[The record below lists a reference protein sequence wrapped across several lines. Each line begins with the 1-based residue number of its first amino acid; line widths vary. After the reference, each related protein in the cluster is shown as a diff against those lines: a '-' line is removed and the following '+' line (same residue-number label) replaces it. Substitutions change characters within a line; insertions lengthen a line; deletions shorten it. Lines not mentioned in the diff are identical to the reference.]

1 MPKRQL
7 EAILAPGDKQRPGS
21 QWLRRGDAV
30 EPAAIQRGR
39 YRQVIAKGDVEDLA
53 ALEAEVAAAE

>member
-1 MPKRQL
+1 MPPATSSAR
-7 EAILAPGDKQRPGS
+7 EASGS
-21 QWLRRGDAV
+21 AAAMPSS
-30 EPAAIQRGR
+30 PAAIQRGR